1 MAKKGHRVAAEVRAD
16 ILRRIKDEGVTVQQ
30 AAEEHGLSE
39 STIYDWLAKGVKSA
53 PTWSEVA
60 RLKRENATL
69 LQLVG
74 EATLK
79 LSSAQKKN

>member
-1 MAKKGHRVAAEVRAD
+1 MAKKGHRVAAEVKAD

-39 STIYDWLAKGVKSA
+39 STIYDWLAKGVRSA
-53 PTWSEVA
+53 PTWAEVA

-79 LSSAQKKN
+79 LSSAQKKS